1 MWDRDLKE
9 GAMNQYSIYPGK
21 FRMPLEYTPTV
32 CPSNKAASTLT
43 LTLTPAI
50 KQGMYESTRRRGTM
64 IIKLSLSLE
73 LDSRKQEAL
82 LAG

>member
-1 MWDRDLKE
+1 MGSGR
-9 GAMNQYSIYPGK
+9 AINQYSITIYPGK

-43 LTLTPAI
+43 LRPAI
-50 KQGMYESTRRRGTM
+50 KQGMYESTRRM
-64 IIKLSLSLE
+64 SLKLSLSLKQ
-73 LDSRKQEAL
+73 DSRKQEAL